1 MRRLGI
7 GAYFHEYHE
16 SPTDFRL
23 GDGIIKTEY
32 LLGDM
37 INQNKENNP
46 FRYPSVRRSIEK
58 AELSTSTCEFNLDWK
73 QSLLTISI
81 PTPRQANHDLC
92 R

>member
-1 MRRLGI
+1 MRLSRHMRRLGI
-7 GAYFHEYHE
+7 GASIHKYYASHTH
-16 SPTDFRL
+16 FRL

-58 AELSTSTCEFNLDWK
+58 AEPSTSSCEYTF
-73 QSLLTISI
+73 T
-81 PTPRQANHDLC
+81 
-92 R
+92 

>member
-1 MRRLGI
+1 MRLSRRMRRLGI
-7 GAYFHEYHE
+7 GASIHKYHE
-16 SPTDFRL
+16 SQTDYRL

-58 AELSTSTCEFNLDWK
+58 AESSTSSCEYRF
-73 QSLLTISI
+73 S
-81 PTPRQANHDLC
+81 
-92 R
+92 

>member
-1 MRRLGI
+1 MRPFSSFMGVL
-7 GAYFHEYHE
+7 
-16 SPTDFRL
+16 TDYRL

-58 AELSTSTCEFNLDWK
+58 AEPSTSSCKFSLD
-73 QSLLTISI
+73 
-81 PTPRQANHDLC
+81 
-92 R
+92 

>member
-1 MRRLGI
+1 MRLSRRMRRLGI
-7 GAYFHEYHE
+7 GVFIYKYHG
-16 SPTDFRL
+16 SLTDLRL

-58 AELSTSTCEFNLDWK
+58 AEPSTSSCEFRF
-73 QSLLTISI
+73 T
-81 PTPRQANHDLC
+81 
-92 R
+92 